1 MSDVVCAG
9 CGSTQRAGA
18 PFCAVCGREFPR
30 TGRPVEISPEGPR
43 GAVQQSHGQPSYGQP
58 SYGGDP
64 GDPAS
69 MLHTGTTEPEHMT
82 ATQVP
87 AAWREAPASEAP
99 AAPSFA
105 HVGRRFAAHL
115 IDGAIAGLLFG
126 VVYGIGFLFV
136 DLPAGMYTPEDPEFA
151 AVLGSILTVLGI
163 ALAVVLAY
171 GVFQLVWEG
180 RAGRTVGHAILR
192 MRVQGAD
199 GGIPIGVGRA
209 FLRYLV
215 VAAGSLVLGI
225 GQLVVL
231 LSPLWDAGGRR
242 QGWHDKAA
250 KAVVVDARAAAP
262 RQAAQPAAPAVA
274 AVPAPTADPVPPSSA
289 GVPAAYS
296 PPTPAPVP
304 SSSARGLA
312 GPSVGTPAPSGE
324 PDPSS
329 APGYPAAPAPSG
341 GGGLITGV
349 PGVTS
354 ESPDP
359 APSSD
364 PSPAPAPSAAP
375 APGHAPAPEAT
386 APPAEAAPAPAAE
399 PADLPSEHTSFGETR
414 MQAPSGR
421 QALSPAAV
429 TTVELELESGARQL
443 VDGLARI
450 GRNPEAGAGEDVLL
464 IRVDDPSRS
473 VSKNH
478 ADLGV
483 DSAGLWLTDRGST
496 NGTVISAAGLPP
508 RVAEPGAKVR
518 VPMGSTIHVGDRRVV
533 VHPGRRA

>member
-1 MSDVVCAG
+1 MNDVVCAG
-9 CGSTQRAGA
+9 CGSTQRVGA

-30 TGRPVEISPEGPR
+30 TGRPVEISPDGPR
-43 GAVQQSHGQPSYGQP
+43 GAVQESYGP
-58 SYGGDP
+58 TGHPYGGDP

-69 MLHTGTTEPEHMT
+69 MLHTGTTEPEHLT

-87 AAWREAPASEAP
+87 SSYRQAP
-99 AAPSFA
+99 AAPPANPSFA
-105 HVGRRFAAHL
+105 HVGRRFVAHL
-115 IDGAIAGLLFG
+115 IDGACAGLLFG
-126 VVYGIGFLFV
+126 VVYGVGLAFV
-136 DLPAGMYTPEDPEFA
+136 DLPTGVFTPADPEFA
-151 AVLGSILTVLGI
+151 AILGPILTVLVV
-163 ALAVVLAY
+163 ALAVLLAFGVL
-171 GVFQLVWEG
+171 QLVWEG
-180 RAGRTVGHAILR
+180 RAGRTVGHALLG

-199 GGIPIGVGRA
+199 GGMPIGVGRA

-250 KAVVVDARAAAP
+250 KAVVVDARATAP
-262 RQAAQPAAPAVA
+262 RQTAQPSPPTVTPAPAAHRAAASYPTPTAAPAPGVA
-274 AVPAPTADPVPPSSA
+274 PSLAGPVPPSA
-289 GVPAAYS
+289 GVS
-296 PPTPAPVP
+296 
-304 SSSARGLA
+304 
-312 GPSVGTPAPSGE
+312 TPAPSH
-324 PDPSS
+324 
-329 APGYPAAPAPSG
+329 APAGTGHPVAPTSG
-341 GGGLITGV
+341 EDSLITGV
-349 PGVTS
+349 PGVA
-354 ESPDP
+354 ESPEP
-359 APSSD
+359 APVA
-364 PSPAPAPSAAP
+364 PPTPAPAPTPTSAP
-375 APGHAPAPEAT
+375 AP
-386 APPAEAAPAPAAE
+386 PPTSEAAAPSAE
-399 PADLPSEHTSFGETR
+399 PASPAEPDLPAEHTSFGETR
-414 MQAPSGR
+414 MQAPAQR

-429 TTVELELESGARQL
+429 ATVELELESGVRQP

-450 GRNPEAGAGEDVLL
+450 GRNPEAGAGEQVLL

-508 RVAEPGAKVR
+508 RVAEPGTKVR